1 MEWNG
6 RQYRPAGQLIRNR
19 KPDFQDMM
27 RPYGQKQNNGNVW
40 VPVLSIPGNVPQP
53 SSGPSPFDPS
63 SITGLKLWFD
73 ADDTSTLSLSGN
85 LVESWTSKGDV
96 PMVLTATTSVR
107 RPEYI
112 TTGGTG
118 SSPALMFFSS
128 STAANRSLLT
138 QASTSNSFNLT
149 QGYTI
154 FMAQK
159 NVGSKSAS
167 GLYGSFGTYFYTFG
181 STTPSVNQNIQLAV
195 QGNNQENFRTGA
207 TTGYQ
212 LNYTSPG
219 SGTRFY
225 WTPTPYSFKYIGVD
239 YNDMSPSKFY
249 GQDIY
254 SGSPTLTSVIYP
266 TGVTSYTGKTING
279 MGIGGTNT
287 AGTPSGLLTAPQ
299 EVYEILV
306 YDTKLSTNDAN
317 QVMDYLRTK
326 WDYVVDLSNTAI
338 FDATVTGKTNNSNDY
353 FWFSNFNSPIS
364 AVGNFYWTTQ
374 GMKFLLDGNTDA
386 YFNTGLVTANLGFN
400 YSVSDSGNNIIETAT
415 CQKTPTGPIL
425 YSAGTYNIS
434 IAYDYNCVD
443 PSPTPTPTETIT
455 PTPTETITPTPTETY
470 TPTPTPSYTPTMT
483 PSPVPISLTYIS
495 NTINTADQSSYTF
508 SSVSTGVGL
517 IVVVVNAAAG
527 YNLGRI
533 FTGATIGGITATVA
547 FSGASSVGPAPSPN
561 TATQALI
568 YAVVTGSTNDIVVNF
583 NGSVINAA
591 ISCWRIEN
599 YTSTTP
605 FYSNGFVSNS
615 NINSMSLTTSSLSGK
630 NVGIAACTHSSGNLG
645 DDTWTNATERYD
657 VQLEPGTAKIT
668 GADFTTSVSGTR
680 TVTCNFAFF
689 DNYGSVFSLAVW
701 K

>member
-239 YNDMSPSKFY
+239 YTDMSPSKFY

-415 CQKTPTGPIL
+415 CQKTPTGAIL

-455 PTPTETITPTPTETY
+455 PTPTETITPTPTPSF
-470 TPTPTPSYTPTMT
+470 TPTETPTMT
-483 PSPVPISLTYIS
+483 PTPSATTPLNPTVTFVNGYQDGSSLT
-495 NTINTADQSSYTF
+495 TYT
-508 SSVSTGVGL
+508 SGTETTGIGL
-517 IVVVVNAAAG
+517 IVLSVAGSSSGSRTSNSLTVGGVSATLIDQQSVARGGGGHIQNAL
-527 YNLGRI
+527 YYI
-533 FTGATIGGITATVA
+533 VTTSATNILSTTW
-547 FSGASSVGPAPSPN
+547 SN
-561 TATQALI
+561 TMEN
-568 YAVVTGSTNDIVVNF
+568 TNI
-583 NGSVINAA
+583 AW
-591 ISCWRIEN
+591 WRIEN
-599 YTSTTP
+599 YNQTTPIYSGKTSTT
-605 FYSNGFVSNS
+605 SASTGL
-615 NINSMSLTTSSLSGK
+615 SLTTTSL
-630 NVGIAACTHSSGNLG
+630 NNNAIGIATSTVG
-645 DDTWTNATERYD
+645 DQNISVTWTNATERYD
-657 VQLEPGTAKIT
+657 GLIEAPIRIS
-668 GADFTTSVSGTR
+668 GADFKTTSVGTR
-680 TVTCNFAFF
+680 TVSTSHTSTTQG
-689 DNYGSVFSLAVW
+689 DILIMGVW
-701 K
+701 R